1 MATVRITSTYDVR
14 AAINY
19 ASNGK
24 AHQEHENVQE
34 RVLAKGGN
42 NLSNVDD
49 AIYQMRL
56 VQKAYGKENGF
67 VQAYRITQSFAED
80 ELSKD
85 NPDDIQKA
93 NEMGVEFAKKAY
105 PNNQVAVYTQADGK
119 SGHLHNHIIV
129 NAVCLDG
136 RSLRGT
142 ERHFKTIAK
151 VNDEVL
157 KENGVI
163 QTLSKENYESA
174 YSKDVLVTN
183 GEYQSKLQGKYVW
196 KDDLRERIESSVL
209 DERTVNL
216 ETFSEVLEEKGVTV
230 TKGKRDF
237 EYAFTDA
244 KEKERK
250 STARK
255 LGEDYKEDNIN
266 VDIRQKQQLIAEQQQ
281 QEQQRFQQ
289 QQLYEAT
296 KLQLERKRRE
306 RDEERNRRLEE
317 RRNQSDR
324 RSKQPEPTSKRTNR
338 RNKSNDFEFE
348 L

>member
-1 MATVRITSTYDVR
+1 ITSTYDVR

-19 ASNGK
+19 ASGGK
-24 AHQEHENVQE
+24 AHQEHDNVQE

-56 VQKAYGKENGF
+56 VQKAYGKENGY

-93 NEMGVEFAKKAY
+93 NEMGVKFAKKAY

-136 RSLRGT
+136 RSLRST

-151 VNDEVL
+151 ANDEVL
-157 KENGVI
+157 KENGVM

-230 TKGKRDF
+230 TKGK
-237 EYAFTDA
+237 
-244 KEKERK
+244 
-250 STARK
+250 
-255 LGEDYKEDNIN
+255 
-266 VDIRQKQQLIAEQQQ
+266 
-281 QEQQRFQQ
+281 
-289 QQLYEAT
+289 
-296 KLQLERKRRE
+296 
-306 RDEERNRRLEE
+306 
-317 RRNQSDR
+317 
-324 RSKQPEPTSKRTNR
+324 
-338 RNKSNDFEFE
+338 
-348 L
+348 

>member
-14 AAINY
+14 GAINY

-24 AHQEHENVQE
+24 AHQKHDNVQE

-56 VQKAYGKENGF
+56 VQKAYGKDNGF

-85 NPDDIQKA
+85 NSDDIQKA

-105 PNNQVAVYTQADGK
+105 PDNQVAVYTQADGK

-151 VNDEVL
+151 ANDEVL
-157 KENGVI
+157 KENGVM

-174 YSKDVLVTN
+174 YLS
-183 GEYQSKLQGKYVW
+183 
-196 KDDLRERIESSVL
+196 
-209 DERTVNL
+209 
-216 ETFSEVLEEKGVTV
+216 
-230 TKGKRDF
+230 
-237 EYAFTDA
+237 
-244 KEKERK
+244 
-250 STARK
+250 
-255 LGEDYKEDNIN
+255 
-266 VDIRQKQQLIAEQQQ
+266 LIHI
-281 QEQQRFQQ
+281 
-289 QQLYEAT
+289 
-296 KLQLERKRRE
+296 
-306 RDEERNRRLEE
+306 
-317 RRNQSDR
+317 
-324 RSKQPEPTSKRTNR
+324 
-338 RNKSNDFEFE
+338 
-348 L
+348 